1 MSDEKLREI
10 CVLEKTLKYLIK
22 PDMTVDEKLKALAD
36 SFWRSHN
43 SGYCDRIAGMQMSGV
58 ENSETE
64 RHDLDC
70 KYKYEVDRLYDLLKE
85 YKEGGSL

>member
-10 CVLEKTLKYLIK
+10 CALEKTLKYLIK

-43 SGYCDRIAGMQMSGV
+43 SGYCDYMAGQEMGGAQ
-58 ENSETE
+58 NSATETW
-64 RHDLDC
+64 DLDC
-70 KYKYEVDRLYDLLKE
+70 KYKYEVDRLFDLLKE